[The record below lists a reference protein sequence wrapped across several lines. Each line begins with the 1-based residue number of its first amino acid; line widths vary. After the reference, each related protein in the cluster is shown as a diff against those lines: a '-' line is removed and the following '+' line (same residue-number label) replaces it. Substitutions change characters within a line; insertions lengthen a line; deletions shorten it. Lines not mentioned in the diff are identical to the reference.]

1 MMRWALLAFI
11 LTSCGTSGTIGFWL
25 TNKDKSA
32 LLARHEPLQWGASPA
47 GVAVV
52 VDSATKYQTIDG
64 FGFALTGG
72 SAWLINHLSPD
83 SRSTLLHGLF
93 GSDSSGI
100 GVSYLRV
107 SIGASDLSTSVYS
120 YDDQADPGLA
130 HFNLM
135 AGDTDVV
142 PVLKQILALDP
153 NIKIL
158 GSPWSAPT
166 WMKSNHSTIGGN
178 LLPQYY
184 EVYANYLVKYV
195 QAMHDQGITID
206 ALTPQNEPMYGGNNP
221 SMLVTAPEEDSFVR
235 LHLVPAL
242 RAAGLAT
249 KVIVYDHNCDH
260 PEYPMSI
267 LKDDSLVDGSAFHL
281 YAGDIS
287 ALTTVHDA
295 YPQKNL
301 YFTEIYTGS
310 ASDFGGDLD
319 WHMKN
324 VVIGATRNYSRNVLE
339 WNLASDPNY
348 NPHTPGGCNTCKGAV
363 TIAPG
368 NAITFN
374 VSYYIIAHAS
384 RFVPAGSVRIASGGP
399 ASLPQVAFLRPDGK
413 KVLIVEND
421 NNSTQAFNIEYGGQR
436 AVATLN
442 AGAVGTFI
450 W

>member
-1 MMRWALLAFI
+1 MMRWALLVLI
-11 LTSCGTSGTIGFWL
+11 LTSCGKSGTIGFWL
-25 TNKDKSA
+25 TNRDKSA
-32 LLARHEPLQWGASPA
+32 LLAKQAPLNFGSGQANDS
-47 GVAVV
+47 VIS
-52 VDSATKYQTIDG
+52 VDSTRRYQTIDG

-72 SAWLINHLSPD
+72 SAWLINHLSP
-83 SRSTLLHGLF
+83 SYRSTLLNGLF

-120 YDDQADPGLA
+120 YDDQVDPDLA

-142 PVLKQILALDP
+142 PVLKQILAIHP
-153 NIKIL
+153 KIMIL
-158 GSPWSAPT
+158 GSPWSPPT

-184 EVYANYLVKYV
+184 EVYARYLVKYV
-195 QAMHDQGITID
+195 QAMHDRGITID

-221 SMLVTAPEEDSFVR
+221 STLVTAPEEDSFVR
-235 LHLVPAL
+235 LHLGPAL
-242 RAAGLAT
+242 RRAGFAT
-249 KVIVYDHNCDH
+249 KIIVYDHNCDH
-260 PEYPMSI
+260 PEYPISI
-267 LKDDSLVDGSAFHL
+267 LNDSLVDGSAFHL

-295 YPQKNL
+295 FPEKNL

-363 TIAPG
+363 TIGPAD
-368 NAITFN
+368 AIAFN

-384 RFVPAGSVRIASGGP
+384 KFVPAGSVRIASNGP

-421 NNSTQAFNIEYGGQR
+421 NNSVQAFNLEYGGQR